1 MTNNIIL
8 LDSVD
13 EFSTNP
19 NNSKIIVFD
28 YLTHKNLHEKNI
40 PHSFYDEYLSDDEI
54 KELFDFL
61 NSRYTWNQNSS
72 NLVFEGVNLLQ
83 IISPLEFHE
92 TFLPIIKKI
101 YSIKNI
107 LKTENPNNIQ
117 VSRNLTIIVEQFVD
131 KKIIKELPLSLRTTD
146 KGFNSEQIEIRFNIF
161 NKPITLY
168 LSKKLFSKLKLVQ
181 ENVICKIFNLWY
193 KPDKSRKVNLIL
205 EFNPALFTSLLNE
218 FKNSSNMSVFFNQR
232 RSTVWNWKSIQ
243 NLRKNNCKVLNPD
256 NFFRTDDKQFAIIK
270 LQYESKLK
278 HFWENDEKLE
288 ILFSKDHIQFWPE
301 IKKKLVSLYNS
312 RLEDYLKYVIISKNL
327 LNEVSL
333 NTILSISES
342 GENEN
347 IIRLSNKKKITTCL
361 LQHSFFRYDEQ
372 LYDFQWRYE
381 NESMYRFKSDY
392 YLLWGNADYDFY
404 SKFSIPKEKL
414 IITGSPKH
422 DTYFPIKTANNKK
435 TVLLAIMPITNV
447 SGLCRIQTYLDY
459 ELMLDKIV
467 QILKQINNVNVI
479 IKLHPGENFSNMLLN
494 QFFKSV
500 HPDILVLQTNPSKE
514 LIESA
519 DLLIHTG
526 PEFYEVSTIIL
537 EGMLLGKP
545 VIDVYLNEDFENLKQ
560 LNNGFLRISG
570 NNDLDKIKK
579 FITDESLLEK
589 LKQGTLTQLPK
600 YISNQNNASLHA
612 KNFLDNVDKQNTSN

>member
-8 LDSVD
+8 LDSID

-40 PHSFYDEYLSDDEI
+40 SHSFYDEYLSDDEI
-54 KELFDFL
+54 KDLFDFL
-61 NSRYTWNQNSS
+61 NSRHTWNQISS
-72 NLVFEGVNLLQ
+72 NLVFEEVNLLQ

-92 TFLPIIKKI
+92 TFFPIIKKI
-101 YSIKNI
+101 YAIKNI
-107 LKTENPNNIQ
+107 IKNENPNNIQ
-117 VSRNLTIIVEQFVD
+117 VSKNLLLIVEQFVD
-131 KKIIKELPLSLRTTD
+131 KKIIKEIPLLPRTTK
-146 KGFNSEQIEIRFNIF
+146 KGFNSEQIEIRFNF
-161 NKPITLY
+161 LSKPIVLY
-168 LSKKLFSKLKLVQ
+168 ISKKLFLKLKSIQ
-181 ENVICKIFNLWY
+181 ENIICKIFNLWY
-193 KPDKSRKVNLIL
+193 KPNKTKKVNLIL
-205 EFNPALFTSLLNE
+205 EFNPALFSSLLHE
-218 FKNSSNMSVFFNQR
+218 FKNSSNTSVFFNQR
-232 RSTVWNWKSIQ
+232 RSAVWNWKSIQ
-243 NLRKNNCKVLNPD
+243 NLRKNNCKVLNPN
-256 NFFRTDDKQFAIIK
+256 NFFRTNDKQFGNIK
-270 LQYESKLK
+270 SQYESKLK
-278 HFWENDEKLE
+278 HFWENDEKLKV
-288 ILFSKDHIQFWPE
+288 LFSKDHIQFWPE

-312 RLEDYLKYVIISKNL
+312 RLENYLKCIIISKNL
-327 LNEVSL
+327 LNEVPL

-381 NESMYRFKSDY
+381 NESMYGLKSDY

-422 DTYFPIKTANNKK
+422 DTYFPIKPANNKK
-435 TVLLAIMPITNV
+435 TILLAIMPITNV

-467 QILKQINNVNVI
+467 QILKQIKNLNI
-479 IKLHPGENFSNMLLN
+479 IVKLHPGENFSNMLLN
-494 QFFKSV
+494 QFFKYAY
-500 HPDILVLQTNPSKE
+500 PDILVLQTKPSKE

-570 NNDLDKIKK
+570 NNDLNKIEK
-579 FITDESLLEK
+579 IISDESLLEK
-589 LKQGTLTQLPK
+589 LKQETFTKLPK
-600 YISNQNNASLHA
+600 YISNQKNASLHVR
-612 KNFLDNVDKQNTSN
+612 NFLDKVN